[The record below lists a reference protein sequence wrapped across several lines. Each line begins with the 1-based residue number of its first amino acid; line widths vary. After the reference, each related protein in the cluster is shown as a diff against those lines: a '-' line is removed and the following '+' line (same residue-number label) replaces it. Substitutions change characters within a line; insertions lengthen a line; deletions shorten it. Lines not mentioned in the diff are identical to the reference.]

1 MLGGIIAVARPR
13 PGWLR
18 VSLGLSLSGLVAGE
32 FEPIA
37 RFMDW
42 LEVRLRRLARGPR
55 RLGWVRSPIV
65 VKVLVVLTI
74 LRCFAALGRDLLPV
88 LRRLEWVTC

>member
-1 MLGGIIAVARPR
+1 VLGGIRVVARPR
-13 PGWLR
+13 PGWLI

-42 LEVRLRRLARGPR
+42 LEVRLRSLARGPR
-55 RLGWVRSPIV
+55 RLGEIAHHGESPGRPDD
-65 VKVLVVLTI
+65 L
-74 LRCFAALGRDLLPV
+74 ALLCRAGLRDLLSV
-88 LRRLEWVTC
+88 LRRLE